1 MSYQSIFATDGF
13 LTLLQNN
20 KPKKIGKVKSGKYY
34 LPTQKMDVECVL
46 VSFDFD
52 QDGNEDL
59 FFFNTDHLVFHIL
72 SENSYKNRN
81 WLFDLIESGKSNSQ
95 SGLIEQVVESYTAKE
110 MGF

>member
-1 MSYQSIFATDGF
+1 MSSKDIFATDGF

-20 KPKKIGKVKSGKYY
+20 KPKNIGEVKKGKYY
-34 LPTQKMDVECVL
+34 LPTQKMDIECTL

-52 QDGNEDL
+52 QDGNEDT
-59 FFFNTDHLVFHIL
+59 FVFNTDHLVFHIL

-81 WLFDLIESGKSNSQ
+81 WLFDLILSSKTFSQ
-95 SGLIEQVVESYTAKE
+95 SDLINQVVEMYTAKE

>member
-1 MSYQSIFATDGF
+1 MSSKDIFATDGF

-20 KPKKIGKVKSGKYY
+20 KPKNIGEVKKEKYY
-34 LPTQKMDVECVL
+34 LPTQKMDIECIL

-52 QDGNEDL
+52 QDGNQDQ

-81 WLFDLIESGKSNSQ
+81 WLFDLVGSGKTISQ
-95 SGLIEQVVESYTAKE
+95 SDLINKVIETYTAKE